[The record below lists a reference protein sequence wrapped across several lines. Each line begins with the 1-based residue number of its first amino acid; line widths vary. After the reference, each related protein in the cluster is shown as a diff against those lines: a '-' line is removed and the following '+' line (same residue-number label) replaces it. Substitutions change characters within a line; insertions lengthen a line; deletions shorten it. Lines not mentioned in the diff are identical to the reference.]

1 MNSKEEFE
9 LIGKKALKNTLQD
22 SLQALKWLR
31 YSPKMA
37 NREMKRA
44 ERHARAHLFR
54 IIELSEVNM
63 FETKS
68 MD

>member
-22 SLQALKWLR
+22 ALQALKWLR
-31 YSPKMA
+31 YSPRMA
-37 NREMKRA
+37 SRQMNRA

>member
-22 SLQALKWLR
+22 SLQALKGLR
-31 YSPKMA
+31 YSPRMA

-44 ERHARAHLFR
+44 ERHARAHFWR
-54 IIELSEVNM
+54 MIELWREKNQ
-63 FETKS
+63 
-68 MD
+68 